1 MAPRKKLKH
10 AVAAAAVALLAA
22 PAAFAFFA
30 EASHDRTIAL
40 LEDVRAAQDKVR
52 FAGRKVIESQ
62 DGASVYDLRADRP
75 GRVHAE
81 PVSRPAGARRGGWG
95 GRGARGRFNDPALIA
110 ENYRLDGRPPELIA
124 GRKADRFALL
134 PRHAGRASYEFAV
147 DRQNR
152 FLLAFRATAPDGTK
166 LYESRYE
173 SIEFDPAPRAEEKS
187 PAKPGTSRPPQERSG
202 RVVRERVQKEEDLRG
217 VMPFAVFTPAWTPPG
232 FKLRG
237 VDRFKIRDLGESVVS
252 RWSDGMVG
260 IHMVQT
266 EADMPGWEL
275 FRGAYLGLPEAPPPA
290 TPLGGPVAWR
300 IRYPGG
306 ALLDMALDGT
316 EILIGGQIEP
326 DELKKMADHLRNIE
340 SPSHR

>member
-1 MAPRKKLKH
+1 MTPRKKLKH
-10 AVAAAAVALLAA
+10 AVVAAAVALLAA

-30 EASHDRTIAL
+30 EASHDRTVAL
-40 LEDVRAAQDKVR
+40 LEEIRTAQDKIR
-52 FAGRKVIESQ
+52 FAGRKVIESNE
-62 DGASVYDLRADRP
+62 GASVYDLRADRP

-81 PVSRPAGARRGGWG
+81 PVSRPAGARRGGWA
-95 GRGARGRFNDPALIA
+95 GRGARGRFADPALIA
-110 ENYRLDGRPPELIA
+110 ENYRLDSRPPELIA
-124 GRKADRFALL
+124 GRKAERFALL

-166 LYESRYE
+166 LYDSRYE
-173 SIEFDPAPRAEEKS
+173 SIEFDPAPRAEEKAA
-187 PAKPGTSRPPQERSG
+187 PKAGTSRPPQDRAG
-202 RVVRERVQKEEDLRG
+202 RVVRDRVKEEDLRG
-217 VMPFAVFTPAWTPPG
+217 VMPFAVFSPQWTPPG

-237 VDRFKIRDLGESVVS
+237 IDRFKIRDLGESVVS

-266 EADMPGWEL
+266 GAERPAWEL
-275 FRGAYLGLPEAPPPA
+275 FRGAYLNLPETPPTA
-290 TPLGGPVAWR
+290 TASGGPVAWR

-306 ALLDMALDGT
+306 ALLDLALDGT

-326 DELKKMADHLRNIE
+326 DELKKMADYLKNIE
-340 SPSHR
+340 SPSPR